1 MLFDPAETPAN
12 KPPEDRDAFIADI
25 KSGCRF
31 FGGESYE
38 NSRSAEEKVKFKRAL
53 CDTMDLWY
61 SHRGTVVV
69 LVTQM
74 PPGYVTSGGRDYES
88 RGWTTFE
95 RCSAELIKPVEAYV
109 VPDGQDVIFGYYL
122 WPMCIDTARVGEAGA
137 GRRPPATPE
146 VFAELM
152 ESCSFTNEAD
162 VAQVRILY
170 ETVATAVLAAT
181 DELMLTNMVI
191 KPGSG
196 RHVQLALD
204 MCPNLQKFM
213 LDGSCIEPIDLRQA
227 LRAKPRCRRPRC
239 RSTRCRQE
247 MRSPGHMCPSADRSF
262 GACRRRTPKGYDRSR
277 GWRRKC
283 LDEARILVPADRHRP
298 LAGFLSACSDIL
310 KKNALGRRDR
320 RRQDERCPAVLVV
333 LAPHRPAFRP
343 RPHLRSHIH
352 DDDAM

>member
-227 LRAKPRCRRPRC
+227 LRAKPR
-239 RSTRCRQE
+239 
-247 MRSPGHMCPSADRSF
+247 
-262 GACRRRTPKGYDRSR
+262 
-277 GWRRKC
+277 
-283 LDEARILVPADRHRP
+283 
-298 LAGFLSACSDIL
+298 SD
-310 KKNALGRRDR
+310 A
-320 RRQDERCPAVLVV
+320 QVCT
-333 LAPHRPAFRP
+333 
-343 RPHLRSHIH
+343 
-352 DDDAM
+352 